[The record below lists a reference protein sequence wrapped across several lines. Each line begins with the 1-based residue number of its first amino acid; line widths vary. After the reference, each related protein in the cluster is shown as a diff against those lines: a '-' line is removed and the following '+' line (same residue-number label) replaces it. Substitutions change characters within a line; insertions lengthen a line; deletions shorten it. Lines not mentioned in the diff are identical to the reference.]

1 MYACQYI
8 YTCICMHILVA
19 VCMCIAAN
27 NSRPR
32 VCGGVYL
39 YIYSCNAGEVD
50 VGGSYDWTDQVPA
63 PCLSLRSLRTWSNHG
78 VTAIQGDVD
87 MASSRE
93 YGPLIRYPQDVYEQK
108 TLQPLP
114 VQPIATEHWRLK
126 LVFGLRSGCGGVLPC
141 RKCWQEGKN
150 IQSKS

>member
-1 MYACQYI
+1 
-8 YTCICMHILVA
+8 MHILVA

-78 VTAIQGDVD
+78 VTAIQGDVEYLFCGLVIGWLPGG
-87 MASSRE
+87 SSDRRE
-93 YGPLIRYPQDVYEQK
+93 KLTAPALDAPPRRPDTVSCGAVLQQLRIEGQFFRTVDDVQRALAC
-108 TLQPLP
+108 TRNHRCVSLN
-114 VQPIATEHWRLK
+114 
-126 LVFGLRSGCGGVLPC
+126 
-141 RKCWQEGKN
+141 KN
-150 IQSKS
+150 Y